1 MGCGC
6 GKTALKQAKN
16 ASKAMLEIATG
27 HAFKVDESTYIDR
40 INRCK
45 ECDKL
50 NKSSM
55 RCNVC
60 GCFIQ
65 VKARYKGSNFE
76 CPEGKWE

>member
-16 ASKAMLEIATG
+16 ASKAMFQVMTG
-27 HAFKVDESTYIDR
+27 HAFKVDENAYIER
-40 INRCK
+40 INRCR

-60 GCFIQ
+60 GCFVQ
-65 VKARYKGSNFE
+65 VKAKYKGTAFE
-76 CPEGKWE
+76 CPEGKWV